1 MLEIEV
7 EEEVYALS
15 LWWEIKPVVK
25 RKYTEADDRR
35 KNKVRGDM
43 NSCTEKRVGK
53 ELVGTRLEM
62 LNLPDDVR
70 YLQENESG
78 LEPGNLIHGPVFR
91 EWAFTD
97 GQVVWSSSYG
107 PIVGLKEMEKANGL
121 AKTNGLLGPNSK
133 ETAKEAGGSAS
144 SRRRAIELGCHKIT
158 ELEGLE
164 KAGPIAPQEK
174 AGLLDCFISRN
185 GLSSK
190 KTLVSWESEELRREQ
205 MRACFSVTDR
215 ALEEEAQRYE
225 LIFHSKGKRVLGIP
239 LLLSSHSD
247 QAPEG
252 KSFDR
257 SGGIEEESWGD
268 KST

>member
-1 MLEIEV
+1 MEIEV

-107 PIVGLKEMEKANGL
+107 PI
-121 AKTNGLLGPNSK
+121 
-133 ETAKEAGGSAS
+133 
-144 SRRRAIELGCHKIT
+144 
-158 ELEGLE
+158 
-164 KAGPIAPQEK
+164 APQEK

-190 KTLVSWESEELRREQ
+190 KSLVSWESEELRREQ